1 LLGSYLLGKSCGFS
15 YGSFLFAILVLAR
28 ATILTQKRW
37 QTFEKNKMKI
47 IPSDKIEIVTTLSN
61 QEVRKIMAENIRPKK
76 GLEIGFNKP
85 QKKELFEG
93 FFEQDEFEIQRII
106 TGRNSFLPQIKGQI
120 QPNINGTKLVADLK
134 VHPFVIVFMLFWLTF
149 VGFAF
154 VLGIIG
160 VINQGTNPFLLIF
173 PLIMI
178 GFGIGLV
185 NYGFNSQK
193 DKSISDLK
201 RIING
206 QIKEKRWQ
214 LYENKN

>member
-1 LLGSYLLGKSCGFS
+1 
-15 YGSFLFAILVLAR
+15 
-28 ATILTQKRW
+28 
-37 QTFEKNKMKI
+37 MKI
-47 IPSDKIEIVTTLSN
+47 IPSDKIEILTTLSN
-61 QEVRKIMAENIRPKK
+61 QEVRKILTKNIRPKK
-76 GLEIGFNKP
+76 GLKIGFNKS
-85 QKKELFEG
+85 QEKELFEG
-93 FFEQDEFEIQRII
+93 NFEQDRFEMQRII
-106 TGRNSFLPQIKGQI
+106 TGRNSFLPQIKGKI

-134 VHPFVIVFMLFWLTF
+134 VHTFVIIFMIFWLTF

-154 VLGIIG
+154 IMGIIG

-193 DKSISDLK
+193 DKSINDLK

-206 QIKEKRWQ
+206 QIKEKTFA
-214 LYENKN
+214 NTV